1 MTSKGNLKR
10 EAQVL
15 KDQMVL
21 ANDQQGF
28 YRIWAAIDSPYSWK
42 MRTYMNYKGIPYKR
56 MRIDAQSATVTIPK
70 LVGMPI
76 MPVMLAPD
84 DRVMQDTTPIMDF
97 FEQEYGDNS
106 CCPTDTRLQFI
117 NVLLEDFGDE
127 YLPRFSMHYRWGNE
141 QNRQTISH
149 RIARSMMYGNEH
161 MHPKQVAPMILQ
173 RQTGFDGPLGL
184 NTDEVRTSMDQQL
197 LDLLAILDKHFTDHQ
212 FLLGDRPSLADFAV
226 YAHLYTH
233 LLQDPFSAEI
243 MECHGARTIN
253 WIDTINEFGD
263 VRGGLG
269 QTEFGD
275 WLDLDEGVPESLK
288 QLLEYV
294 SKTYVPFS
302 GGVAKAVKDNPKAKK
317 AEALVYGVPTEY
329 AAFQYRA
336 WSLEQVQLNYQTLS
350 GDNKAF
356 MDELLTQTKVLPGL
370 MENGIVHIDLFDD
383 FTPPFVKDGVCDARV
398 RYLQQKKRKTA
409 PDWT

>member
-1 MTSKGNLKR
+1 MTNKGNLKR
-10 EAQVL
+10 EAQAL

-21 ANDQQGF
+21 ADDQKGF

-76 MPVMLAPD
+76 MPVILAPD
-84 DRVMQDTTPIMDF
+84 DRVLQDTTPIMEF
-97 FEQEYGDNS
+97 FEHEYENKS
-106 CCPTDTRLQFI
+106 CCPTDTRLQFL

-149 RIARSMMYGNEH
+149 RIARSLMFGNENV
-161 MHPKQVAPMILQ
+161 HPKQMAPMILQ

-184 NTDEVRTSMDQQL
+184 NTDEVRTSIDQQL

-212 FLLGDRPSLADFAV
+212 FLLGDKPSLADFAI

-233 LLQDPFSAEI
+233 LLQDPFSAQI

-269 QTEFGD
+269 QTEFGE

-288 QLLEYV
+288 ALLEYV

-302 GGVAKAVKDNPKAKK
+302 SGVAKAVQEKSKQA
-317 AEALVYGVPTEY
+317 AAVVYGVPTEY

-336 WSLEQVQLNYQTLS
+336 WSFEQVQLHYQTLS
-350 GDNKAF
+350 GDNKIF
-356 MDELLTQTKVLPGL
+356 VDELLTQTNVLPQL

-383 FTPPFVKDGVCDARV
+383 FTPPFVKDGICDARV

-409 PDWT
+409 PAWA

>member
-1 MTSKGNLKR
+1 MPKTDLILVKELENGDGYKTGFIILNSPDTLNSLTLDMVKTIS
-10 EAQVL
+10 
-15 KDQMVL
+15 DQLRNWSNDPYL
-21 ANDQQGF
+21 AAVSIEGAGEKAFCAGGDIRAL
-28 YRIWAAIDSPYSWK
+28 YES
-42 MRTYMNYKGIPYKR
+42 
-56 MRIDAQSATVTIPK
+56 
-70 LVGMPI
+70 
-76 MPVMLAPD
+76 MLRNPGG
-84 DRVMQDTTPIMDF
+84 PNPFSEEF
-97 FEQEYGDNS
+97 FEQEYENKS
-106 CCPTDTRLQFI
+106 CCPTDTRLQFL

-149 RIARSMMYGNEH
+149 RIARSLMYGNEH
-161 MHPKQVAPMILQ
+161 VHPKQMAPMILQ

-184 NTDEVRTSMDQQL
+184 NTDEVRSSMDQQL
-197 LDLLAILDKHFTDHQ
+197 LDLLAILDKHFTDYQ
-212 FLLGDRPSLADFAV
+212 FLLGDRPSLADFAI

-263 VRGGLG
+263 VRGCLG

-302 GGVAKAVKDNPKAKK
+302 AGVAKAVQEKSKK
-317 AEALVYGVPTEY
+317 ASALVYGVPTEY

-350 GDNKAF
+350 DDNKSF
-356 MDELLTQTKVLPGL
+356 MDELLTQTHVLPEL
-370 MENGIVHIDLFDD
+370 MDNGIVHIDLFDG

-398 RYLQQKKRKTA
+398 RYLKQKKRKTA
-409 PDWT
+409 PEWA

>member
-1 MTSKGNLKR
+1 MTNKGNLKR
-10 EAQVL
+10 EAQAL

-21 ANDQQGF
+21 ADDQKGF

-84 DRVMQDTTPIMDF
+84 DRVLQDTTPIMDF
-97 FEQEYGDNS
+97 FEREYGDKS
-106 CCPTDTRLQFI
+106 CCPTDTRLQFL

-149 RIARSMMYGNEH
+149 RIARSLMYGNENV
-161 MHPKQVAPMILQ
+161 HPKQMAPMVLQ

-184 NTDEVRTSMDQQL
+184 NTDEVRTSIDQQL

-212 FLLGDRPSLADFAV
+212 FLLGDRPSLADFAI

-233 LLQDPFSAEI
+233 LLQDPFSAQI

-269 QTEFGD
+269 QTEFGE

-288 QLLEYV
+288 ALLEYV

-302 GGVAKAVKDNPKAKK
+302 SGVAKAVQEKSKQA
-317 AEALVYGVPTEY
+317 AAVVYGVPTEY

-336 WSLEQVQLNYQTLS
+336 WSFEQVQLQYQTLS
-350 GDNKAF
+350 GDHKVF
-356 MDELLTQTKVLPGL
+356 MGELLTQTNVLPQL

-409 PDWT
+409 PDWV